1 MKALTRY
8 VLSTLGGRVVER
20 KDIEEACRRFDADA
34 DETINY
40 MISYRYFIR
49 VLRGLY
55 YVKTLEEFGL
65 RKSVDI
71 YDVLSLAMERL
82 SIKWYFGLYTG
93 LRLNGLTH
101 EYSDTIFILNDTI
114 FRPKEMKVAG
124 EKVKFVKL
132 KNRLFG
138 FGTINKDR
146 VVFSDTEKTL
156 LDFIY
161 VSRYGSVPE
170 GRIISIVEEYGT
182 VAKPDKIKAYLRFY
196 PETVG
201 FVAKNAGLI

>member
-8 VLSTLGGRVVER
+8 VLSTIGGKVVER

-34 DETINY
+34 DKTINY

-55 YVKTLEEFGL
+55 YVKTLEDFSL
-65 RKSVDI
+65 KKSLDI
-71 YDVLSLAMERL
+71 HNVLALAMERL
-82 SIKWYFGLYTG
+82 NVKWYFGLYTG

-101 EYSDTIFILNDTI
+101 EYFDTTFVLNDAI
-114 FRPKEMKVAG
+114 FRPKEIKVAG

-132 KNRLFG
+132 KRRLFG
-138 FGTINKDR
+138 FGTVNKDR
-146 VVFSDTEKTL
+146 LVYSDVEKTL

-161 VSRYGSVPE
+161 VSRYRSVPE
-170 GRIISIVEEYGT
+170 SRTASIVEEHRSSVDAEKMKT
-182 VAKPDKIKAYLRFY
+182 YLKFY

-201 FVAKNAGLI
+201 TMVKNAGLI

>member
-20 KDIEEACRRFDADA
+20 KDIEEACRRFEADA

-55 YVKTLEEFGL
+55 YVKTLEEFSL
-65 RKSVDI
+65 RKSVDV
-71 YDVLSLAMERL
+71 YDVLSFAMERL
-82 SIKWYFGLYTG
+82 NVKWYFGLYTG

-132 KNRLFG
+132 KNKLFG

-146 VVFSDTEKTL
+146 VVFSDIEKTL

-182 VAKPDKIKAYLRFY
+182 AAKPDKIRAYLVFY
-196 PETVG
+196 PKTVG
-201 FVAKNAGLI
+201 LVAKNAGLI

>member
-40 MISYRYFIR
+40 MISYRNFIR

-182 VAKPDKIKAYLRFY
+182 AAKPDKIRAYLIFY